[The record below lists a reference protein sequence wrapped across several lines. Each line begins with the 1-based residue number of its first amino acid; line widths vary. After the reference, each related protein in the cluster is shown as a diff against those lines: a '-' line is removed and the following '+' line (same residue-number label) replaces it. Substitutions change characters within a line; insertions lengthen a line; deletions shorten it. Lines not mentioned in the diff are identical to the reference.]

1 MALFGLAAANN
12 LADVTDR
19 ERAWDN
25 LGNGVDTEI
34 VTGSPGLTV
43 ELYESP
49 NSTIDQPL
57 NPFAVLRQTK
67 RETIISF
74 TEQYD
79 INNGGDGQYFA
90 LKIYGEVQALTNGA
104 NNFVVT
110 SDDGVRVWFNGVQV
124 VNQWNYQ
131 AATPFPF
138 TVGGLVAGQWY
149 SIEIHFFQGL
159 GPALLS
165 FTHGGTDAPVTAL
178 RLTNPV
184 AVSLSVKGND
194 ILALEGVRS
203 TSTRD
208 FVFIKGLTSPAQPR
222 LTSASVSGSAATS
235 LRDNA
240 LLKASP
246 ASTGDYTISG
256 FFLDAASLR
265 VNNVPAASISTT
277 PFSGSTATTSLLISS
292 FLAPTN
298 FRFTQAMTSGTVL
311 TGDRAIP
318 IEGNDFILYAKAGQN

>member
-25 LGNGVDTEI
+25 LGNGVDAEI
-34 VTGSPGLTV
+34 AGAPGLIV

-49 NSTIDQPL
+49 NSLVDQPL
-57 NPFAVLRQTK
+57 NPFAVLRQKK

-74 TEQYD
+74 TQQYD
-79 INNGGDGQYFA
+79 IDNGGDGQYFA
-90 LKIYGEVQALTNGA
+90 LKIYGEIQASNTGA

-110 SDDGVRVWFNGVQV
+110 SDDGVRVWFNNVQV
-124 VNQWNYQ
+124 VNQWAYQ

-149 SIEIHFFQGL
+149 PIEIHFFQGT
-159 GPALLS
+159 GPAALS
-165 FTHGGTDAPVTAL
+165 FTDGDTGAPITAL
-178 RLTNPV
+178 RLAEE
-184 AVSLSVKGND
+184 AVISLSIKGND

-208 FVFIKGLTSPAQPR
+208 FVFIKGLSSSAQPR
-222 LTSASVSGSAATS
+222 LTSAAASAAAAAS

-240 LLKASP
+240 LLRASP
-246 ASTGDYTISG
+246 VSTGDYTISG

-265 VNNVPAASISTT
+265 INNVSVASIATT
-277 PFSGSTATTSLLISS
+277 PFSGSTATTSLLIAS

-318 IEGNDFILYAKAGQN
+318 IEGNDLILYAKAGQN